1 MPLFQ
6 GHVACHCFTPTGPH
20 LTGPIRTW
28 VTWMVHY
35 LEQSDFHM
43 TLKNG
48 FGKCSVFV
56 LSANVR
62 KDQNTLCFPA
72 KENPNMGRHSSI
84 GQSCCSMMSK
94 QSIDWFLESPSGMK
108 FFLAERVLNQS
119 WHEPPAFC
127 IHSTNQSNHSISLG
141 LLFLFP
147 GYHTKIALYKFE
159 NRSTVIISSI
169 LSAPG
174 GLFLVNA

>member
-94 QSIDWFLESPSGMK
+94 QSIDWFLESPLGMK
-108 FFLAERVLNQS
+108 FFLAERVLNQHDMS
-119 WHEPPAFC
+119 HLHFVS
-127 IHSTNQSNHSISLG
+127 IQQTNQITLFPLVCCFCFQDTIQKSLYTNLKIDLL
-141 LLFLFP
+141 LLFPPF
-147 GYHTKIALYKFE
+147 
-159 NRSTVIISSI
+159 
-169 LSAPG
+169 
-174 GLFLVNA
+174 